1 MFTVAQVAD
10 KLGVTTQYIYHKINN
25 QMKEELASE
34 VQEVANGKRSVR
46 MITERGVELISNTLE
61 KVVDNNLH
69 DINKQLLELLQD
81 NVDML
86 QEQLLAKDKQLDVK
100 DLQIKELNLRL
111 QELTK
116 LNENSQILLRDK
128 KENQAIAIE
137 ENKGFLAKW
146 LGKTK

>member
-34 VQEVANGKRSVR
+34 VKEVANGKRSVR
-46 MITERGVELISNTLE
+46 MITEQGVELISNTLE
-61 KVVDNNLH
+61 KVVDNDLQ
-69 DINKQLLELLQD
+69 DINKQLLELVQD

-100 DLQIKELNLRL
+100 DLQIKELNSRL

-128 KENQAIAIE
+128 KENEVIAIE
-137 ENKGFLAKW
+137 ENKGFWRNL
-146 LGKTK
+146 LSKTK